1 MLRCNIIKG
10 IFVSW
15 PEGEIPMKQR
25 LVRLDRIAGEM
36 NVWLLLIAIGLG
48 LLDLAVLIAKSVP
61 AAPAPPAATSAAG
74 HADAGLLS
82 LLRLA
87 HSQS

>member
-15 PEGEIPMKQR
+15 PEGELPMKQR
-25 LVRLDRIAGEM
+25 LMRLNRIAGEM

-74 HADAGLLS
+74 HPDAGLRS
-82 LLRLA
+82 FWHLA
-87 HSQS
+87 HFQS

>member
-1 MLRCNIIKG
+1 
-10 IFVSW
+10 
-15 PEGEIPMKQR
+15 MKQR
-25 LVRLDRIAGEM
+25 LMRLDRIAGEM

-74 HADAGLLS
+74 HPDAGLLPLS
-82 LLRLA
+82 SRLA
-87 HSQS
+87 DSQS